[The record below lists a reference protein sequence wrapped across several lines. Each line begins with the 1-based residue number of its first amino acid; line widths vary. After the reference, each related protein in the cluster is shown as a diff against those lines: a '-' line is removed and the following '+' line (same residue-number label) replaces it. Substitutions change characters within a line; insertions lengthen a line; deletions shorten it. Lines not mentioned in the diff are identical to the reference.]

1 MQAKL
6 RGHYQYYGI
15 SGNGRS
21 LGRFADLTKQL
32 VFKWLDRRSQK
43 VSFNWPSFRDYLK
56 HYPLPKPCI
65 VRRRYA
71 PSTVSCRLTR

>member
-1 MQAKL
+1 LQAKL

-43 VSFNWPSFRDYLK
+43 VSFNWPSFRDYLME
-56 HYPLPKPCI
+56 I
-65 VRRRYA
+65 GM
-71 PSTVSCRLTR
+71 